1 VAQSLDD
8 AKFQKALAAIGA
20 SGSADSVRAIMR
32 NAKAQLAAGQLG
44 QPQAQA
50 MQRVGLRRL
59 AELAGQD
66 ANDPLARRW
75 IEGIAAFEAL
85 TGKRASRTRPMLER
99 HGAQVAF
106 EKLVDRTS
114 GTSGFE
120 QMIEAGLHDMTAE
133 WIVLEFKDIFD
144 ERIRGLAEQRLSAAG
159 VEIRP

>member
-1 VAQSLDD
+1 MAQSLDD

-50 MQRVGLRRL
+50 MHVGLRRL